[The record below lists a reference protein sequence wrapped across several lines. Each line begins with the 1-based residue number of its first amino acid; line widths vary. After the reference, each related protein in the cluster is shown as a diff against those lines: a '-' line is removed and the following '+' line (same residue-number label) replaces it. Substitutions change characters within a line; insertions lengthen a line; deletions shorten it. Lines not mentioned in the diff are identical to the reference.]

1 MRFLPDRTV
10 VRAGQTVTWTNRDPE
25 TPHTVTFGE
34 EPGGGPLG
42 AFAPAGTDGPGHATL
57 SAPDQ
62 AVNSGF
68 IGAGLP
74 AGTTFSATFTKP
86 GTYAYICALHD
97 ELGMVGTVVVLP

>member
-1 MRFLPDRTV
+1 
-10 VRAGQTVTWTNRDPE
+10 
-25 TPHTVTFGE
+25 
-34 EPGGGPLG
+34 
-42 AFAPAGTDGPGHATL
+42 
-57 SAPDQ
+57 
-62 AVNSGF
+62 VNSGF